1 MYLQTELEFDEHLDS
16 LAGPLRWRI
25 AQTQPGHDFIAKDAL
40 KRRGYTVYG
49 PTMPRQY
56 TDRRRRIQDSPAP
69 MFGGYLFVLPPN
81 HVRRSDI
88 GPWEAL
94 RTAPGMIY
102 GERALLKLNGS
113 AATIAHNDPEHIG
126 IVQIRELEESLRAIK
141 GNEETQK
148 PRFQIGDSVK
158 IKKGPWIEFCA
169 TIETLDNPAR
179 VGVLIEGIL
188 GRRFRA
194 FVSSAHLVSAS
205 A

>member
-1 MYLQTELEFDEHLDS
+1 MDLRTESEIRDELTM
-16 LAGPLRWRI
+16 LAGPLRWNI
-25 AQTQPGHDFIAKDAL
+25 ARTQPGQDFIAAKAL
-40 KRRGYTVYG
+40 KVRGYTVYG
-49 PTMPRQY
+49 PIMPRQY
-56 TDRRRRIQDSPAP
+56 VDRRRRIQDGNCS
-69 MFGGYLFVLPPN
+69 MFGGYLFVLPASRS
-81 HVRRSDI
+81 RRADA

-102 GERALLKLNGS
+102 GQHALLRLNGS
-113 AATIAHNDPEHIG
+113 PATIAHNDPVHIG
-126 IVQIRELEESLRAIK
+126 IVQIRELEESLCQITTNSQSLPAHK
-141 GNEETQK
+141 
-148 PRFQIGDSVK
+148 IGDLVK

-194 FVSSAHLVSAS
+194 FVSSAHLVSAT